1 MRWLYDSIYGNL
13 VWFQV
18 AHANDQHVLGK
29 GSILTR
35 EISSS
40 AFPVCRADSRE
51 GICVPVKT
59 PDVLASRIGCVE
71 DRQRRS
77 ELDQQGLGAVVHDR
91 TWSGTKQDYNCH
103 TYVSEWH

>member
-1 MRWLYDSIYGNL
+1 MISYMETLRGTKLHTPMSSIF
-13 VWFQV
+13 W
-18 AHANDQHVLGK
+18 GK
-29 GSILTR
+29 GSTLTR

-51 GICVPVKT
+51 GKCAPVKT

-71 DRQRRS
+71 DRQRQS
-77 ELDQQGLGAVVHDR
+77 ELDQQGLGAVVHDG
-91 TWSGTKQDYNCH
+91 TWSGVEQECNCH

>member
-1 MRWLYDSIYGNL
+1 MIPYMETLCGSKLHMPTTSMFW
-13 VWFQV
+13 
-18 AHANDQHVLGK
+18 GK

-51 GICVPVKT
+51 GICAPVKT

>member
-1 MRWLYDSIYGNL
+1 MISYMETLRGPKLHTPMTSIF
-13 VWFQV
+13 W
-18 AHANDQHVLGK
+18 GK
-29 GSILTR
+29 GSTFTR

-51 GICVPVKT
+51 GVCAPTKT
-59 PDVLASRIGCVE
+59 PDVLAGRIDCVG

-77 ELDQQGLGAVVHDR
+77 ELDRRGSGASVHNGTR
-91 TWSGTKQDYNCH
+91 SGTEQECNCH